1 MAEYFVKTRIEHNGK
16 PYEIGSPIKMEEEA
30 GNRLVAN
37 GVLVT
42 PEDHAADVALKEA
55 QAKAAI
61 NRDRVGLPPVKPEET
76 KPIEPQEGS
85 PAKPITPEDDGEVNQ
100 DKVGDEDEQSKED
113 GNDL

>member
-16 PYEIGSPIKMEEEA
+16 PYEIGSPIEMEEEA

-61 NRDRVGLPPVKPEET
+61 NRDRVGLPALKPEEPRPAESQDT
-76 KPIEPQEGS
+76 TPARPI
-85 PAKPITPEDDGEVNQ
+85 IPEDDGETDQ
-100 DKVGDEDEQSKED
+100 DKVGDEDERSKED